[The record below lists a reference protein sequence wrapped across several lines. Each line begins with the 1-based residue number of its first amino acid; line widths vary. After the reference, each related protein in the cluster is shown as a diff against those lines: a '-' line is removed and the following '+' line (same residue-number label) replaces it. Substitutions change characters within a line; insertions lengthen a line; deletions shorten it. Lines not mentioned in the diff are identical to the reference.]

1 MVKIANWLKVDQN
14 RSNELSA
21 DLTNAESSLMLPS
34 SVQDDMVVAVGSNV
48 QPPSGLNL
56 SRISF
61 NEADPQEI
69 SRLDRKMGNYEHN
82 LS

>member
-1 MVKIANWLKVDQN
+1 
-14 RSNELSA
+14 
-21 DLTNAESSLMLPS
+21 
-34 SVQDDMVVAVGSNV
+34 MVVAVGSNV

-69 SRLDRKMGNYEHN
+69 LRLDRKTANDEHN